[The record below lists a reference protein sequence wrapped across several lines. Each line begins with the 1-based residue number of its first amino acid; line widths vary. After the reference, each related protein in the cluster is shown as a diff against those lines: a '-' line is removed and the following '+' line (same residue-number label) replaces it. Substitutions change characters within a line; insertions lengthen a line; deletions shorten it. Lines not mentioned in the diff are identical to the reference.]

1 MEIGDLSKVW
11 EIKALKKK
19 PEEEKARKILEK
31 IAKQVQ
37 PIMSKRKWKVK
48 MLREFWYFF
57 SINIQPLWSPPFS
70 PFVFSIETRFVLKSF

>member
-1 MEIGDLSKVW
+1 MEVGDLSKVL

-48 MLREFWYFF
+48 VLREFWYLP
-57 SINIQPLWSPPFS
+57 PLPLIFLH
-70 PFVFSIETRFVLKSF
+70 VFN